1 MEPGSCT
8 LRPTQW
14 LTVCTI
20 CHLASH
26 LGENFQISVFSEHAL
41 TIIQIVQE
49 MLLAQDVVLVSGN
62 RELPM
67 KTVKRFCT
75 WTKNMPQIQELFSGI
90 IPMLDLRD
98 RLCANREAL
107 SMTELL
113 TLS

>member
-62 RELPM
+62 RELSAGEASLRSVQLIAVCPM
-67 KTVKRFCT
+67 VPFY
-75 WTKNMPQIQELFSGI
+75 
-90 IPMLDLRD
+90 
-98 RLCANREAL
+98 LCFH
-107 SMTELL
+107 MFVV
-113 TLS
+113 